1 MPTMTAHE
9 IERFVE
15 EVVRHAPALAEHT
28 PLLKGS
34 FEHLA
39 ANGFAVSTRFDIGAS
54 SVERTLG
61 AAGGHVRLDPTV
73 GADCLP
79 SGISHTK
86 SGTSPNRRRGW
97 TRLRS

>member
-1 MPTMTAHE
+1 MPADE
-9 IERFVE
+9 IGRLEG
-15 EVVRHAPALAEHT
+15 EVVRPGRAWPEHT